1 MGQQQSSVN
10 KVCVTVIATYL
21 YVNISVYF
29 LRNALWSQAKIETL
43 GVFFVG
49 FFFFSTWYFTA
60 LLLKG
65 DYRFSFMKSLVS
77 KKSK

>member
-43 GVFFVG
+43 GFFFVG
-49 FFFFSTWYFTA
+49 FFFLVHGTSQHFFSRVITGS
-60 LLLKG
+60 LL
-65 DYRFSFMKSLVS
+65 
-77 KKSK
+77 

>member
-49 FFFFSTWYFTA
+49 FFF
-60 LLLKG
+60 
-65 DYRFSFMKSLVS
+65 
-77 KKSK
+77 

>member
-43 GVFFVG
+43 GFFLLV
-49 FFFFSTWYFTA
+49 FFFSTWYFTA